1 MDLKTPV
8 ATCCGRAITQEELLQ
23 IKETVTL
30 FGNLSRKELTHTIC
44 EHLDWRTPSGTN
56 KWDACLKMLIG
67 FEKQGHLTLP
77 AKKEQPRR
85 QKAELAFTAATTPR
99 KPVTGNLSAL
109 GTILLDRAES
119 PAGIKLWNEYTARY
133 HYLGYKKPFGYHIR
147 YFIRSRDNLLGC
159 MLFSGA
165 AKAISARDQWIGW
178 TPSQR
183 IARLPWIINNSRF
196 LIFPWVAVKNLASHI
211 LGKAARCIAR
221 DWQEKWG
228 YAPVLMETF
237 VDPERYCGT
246 SYLAANWTYL
256 GLTTGK
262 GLVRKG
268 KHYQT
273 SPKKILA
280 YPIEKNF
287 RTTLCLPIEET
298 AEHNNDSSRLL
309 SFDSIYKATEP
320 REEKQCKKQSAG

>member
-56 KWDACLKMLIG
+56 KWDACLKMLIS
-67 FEKQGHLTLP
+67 FEKKGYLTLP
-77 AKKEQPRR
+77 VKKKQAHP
-85 QKAELAFTAATTPR
+85 KGAELTFSAATSPG
-99 KPVTGNLSAL
+99 KPVTGSLSSL
-109 GTILLDRAES
+109 GTIRLDRAES
-119 PAGIKLWNEYTARY
+119 AAGIRLWNEYTARY
-133 HYLGYKKPFGYHIR
+133 HYLGYKKPFGYHLR
-147 YFIRSRDNLLGC
+147 YFIRNRDDLLGC
-159 MLFSGA
+159 LLFSGA
-165 AKAISARDQWIGW
+165 AKALTARDTWIGW
-178 TPSQR
+178 TQPQR

-196 LIFPWVAVKNLASHI
+196 LIFPWVEVRNLASHV
-211 LGKAARCIAR
+211 LGKAARCIAQ
-221 DWQEKWG
+221 DWEEKWG

-237 VDPERYCGT
+237 VDPEHYCGT
-246 SYLAANWTYL
+246 SYLAANWTCL

-268 KHYQT
+268 KHYKT

-287 RTTLCLPIEET
+287 RTTLCRPIDR
-298 AEHNNDSSRLL
+298 AAKHNKGSSGLLLLDST
-309 SFDSIYKATEP
+309 YKATDP
-320 REEKQCKKQSAG
+320 REGKQCKKQFAG